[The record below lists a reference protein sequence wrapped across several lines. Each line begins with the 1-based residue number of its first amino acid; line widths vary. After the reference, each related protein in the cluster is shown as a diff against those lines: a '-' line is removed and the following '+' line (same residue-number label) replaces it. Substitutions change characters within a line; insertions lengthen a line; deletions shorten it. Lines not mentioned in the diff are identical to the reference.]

1 MEVLKL
7 ATVATMA
14 LFLGVASA
22 AAQSVET
29 TPPTGNTIEQP
40 EGVTPSKPVIEQQT
54 PGTESPAGQDLSI
67 QGGAMSGAPTLDE
80 AKCTQAKNENKVDD
94 IKVFCPQNE
103 WPPAQ

>member
-7 ATVATMA
+7 ATAATMA

-22 AAQSVET
+22 AAQSADT
-29 TPPTGNTIEQP
+29 TAPTGNSIEQP
-40 EGVTPSKPVIEQQT
+40 EGTTPSKPVLEQTT
-54 PGTESPAGQDLSI
+54 PGSESPAGQDLSI
-67 QGGAMSGAPTLDE
+67 QGGAMNAAPGLDQ
-80 AKCTQAKNENKVDD
+80 AKCVQAKNENKVDD